1 MIQIESFAKKKR
13 NVNSNTSGGKTTI
26 INNGGGSSGGTLN
39 LDTHYFWGQPYN
51 GTQDVNGD
59 LSYVGNITA
68 TGDITT
74 TGDIG
79 GQYITANEDLT
90 VNGDGHFSNDVGI
103 SGDLSADDIV
113 SNTIISD
120 SGNIDNLTVE
130 NLTVTKTAHFFSLTI
145 DEVKSA
151 GGQIIITPANA
162 TIDKVVELSEVY
174 RCYFRATDGDK
185 EIHNQ
190 FETDDQVICQ
200 TFNAAT
206 GTSYNIDNTYYWRLC
221 EGHGME
227 TIDVEGNGEYVE
239 CHYIDLSK
247 EDADPYSISEPQAGD
262 KVCMLGNRT
271 DTTRQNAIIISAYN
285 NQFLDP
291 QIVAPSIVQYKG
303 INNYSLSGHRMN
315 VLSNGLNSFK
325 GDFTTSSG
333 RNVDS
338 TLNGVS
344 QNLTT
349 LNSNYSQLS
358 VKTDNIQ
365 AQVTENTTRIDGLE
379 ASDVGGTNLIHNSA
393 FANVQSNGIP
403 KKWVSWSNDTP
414 TREIV
419 EINKINWCHIICND
433 KWQGLQQRDLDR
445 WGTTINEGFKGN
457 TNYTIGYDAY
467 GTGTTGAIIHFY
479 NSSGQI
485 VNQTNT
491 GSFNLTNTPTRY
503 TYTFKT
509 PDDASIVGFNVLIG
523 QSAVGNSEIYF
534 SHPKLERGAV
544 ATDWSPSPYDTTD
557 ALATISNSVSTID
570 QKADSINL
578 QVQTNTANISTLD
591 GKVTASET
599 DIANLEVRADKI
611 QSNVSVLMNGDPRN
625 RFGSAS
631 YDGIGIIEGNKWEF
645 TSTCSNYSNYNLRNY
660 GTNVV
665 NGDFSFVNNS
675 IGTSAL
681 YTPAVNMSSSV
692 WYTLTANLLAE
703 DTSAMKIELMKYPTK
718 DDAYNLTNGSL
729 ARTIYSATD
738 IEAYYNEDVFQ
749 FQGVDYYCRVRFS
762 ISTTSATL
770 QSADGYISGGQVV
783 LYSGKIDAGNFAT
796 WNQQAAKYS
805 SSIQQT
811 AREISLSVDETNLKI
826 NSGLITLNGNT
837 NINGTLNVNSNDTGF
852 ILNDSSGMSCIITP
866 EPFTMYDDFINS
878 DGITQRINRNLA
890 YRVSGGATSV
900 TWELNANIGNFTSG
914 QQLNLGQFVLT
925 FSPSVQSVQSVFT
938 IKDIDYDTTID
949 TYTTSLTNI
958 TGTFKT
964 INFTT
969 NHNVGINL
977 RITAAINAPSNPTDH
992 ICSVNFASKKTTNEV
1007 ARLGSD
1013 GYAVKFT
1020 SGRNLYMSEDGSYWR
1035 YEDYGFSVNP
1045 SGIFQ
1050 RYNGNWIPYR
1060 NITNIRNLIATGT
1073 TQLNNTDEFVI
1084 VRDNGQASG
1093 FYDVYLPTNPYIG
1106 QKIYFKVQK
1115 SGSHNIRIRANSSI
1129 IIEPNGPDYTSNWA
1143 MGQVAAFVLYD
1154 GEYWNCFYCG

>member
-1 MIQIESFAKKKR
+1 MIRIESFAKANK
-13 NVNSNTSGGKTTI
+13 NNNNGGSGGNTTI
-26 INNGGGSSGGTLN
+26 INNNVGGGGELN

-51 GTQDVNGD
+51 GKQDVSGD
-59 LSYVGNITA
+59 LTGVGSISA
-68 TGDITT
+68 SGDITT

-79 GQYITANEDLT
+79 GQYITVNEDLT
-90 VNGDGHFSNDVGI
+90 VNGDANFGNDVGI
-103 SGDLSADDIV
+103 TGDLSADDIV
-113 SNTIISD
+113 SNTINSD
-120 SGNIDNLTVE
+120 EGNIGTLTVE
-130 NLTVTKTAHFFSLTI
+130 NLEVTKAAHFFSLII
-145 DEVKSA
+145 DEVKSV
-151 GGQIIITPANA
+151 GGQLILTPANA

-174 RCYFRATDGDK
+174 RCYFKATDGDK

-190 FETDDQVICQ
+190 FESDDQVICQ

-206 GTSYNIDNTYYWRLC
+206 GTSYNVSNTYYWRLC
-221 EGHGME
+221 EGHGLE
-227 TIDVEGNGEYVE
+227 TIDVDGTGNYTD

-247 EDADPYSISEPQAGD
+247 TDADPYSISEPQKGD
-262 KVCMLGNRT
+262 KVCLLGNRT
-271 DTTRQNAIIISAYN
+271 DATRQNAIIISAYDN
-285 NQFLDP
+285 SYLDP
-291 QIVAPSIVQYKG
+291 QIKAPSIVQYKG
-303 INNYSLSGHRMN
+303 INNYSLQSHRMN

-325 GDFTTSSG
+325 GDFTTSAG

-365 AQVTENTTRIDGLE
+365 AQVTQNTTRIDGLE

-393 FANVQSNGIP
+393 FANVQSNGVP
-403 KKWVSWSNDTP
+403 KKWVSWSNNTP

-419 EINKINWCHIICND
+419 EINKVNWCHIICND

-457 TNYTIGYDAY
+457 TNYTIAYDAF
-467 GTGTTGAIIHFY
+467 GSGTTGAIIHFY

-491 GSFNLTNTPTRY
+491 GSFTLTNTPTRY
-503 TYTFKT
+503 SYTFKT

-523 QSAVGNSEIYF
+523 QSTTGNSEIYF

-557 ALATISNSVSTID
+557 AIATINQNITNVD
-570 QKADSINL
+570 VKADGISA
-578 QVQTNTANISTLD
+578 QVQSNTANINTLD
-591 GKVTASET
+591 GKVTASQT
-599 DIANLEVRADKI
+599 DIANLSVRADKI
-611 QSNVSVLMNGDPRN
+611 QSNVSVIMNGDPRN
-625 RFGSAS
+625 RFGTAS
-631 YDGIGIIEGNKWEF
+631 FDGIGTIENNKWEF
-645 TSTCSNYSNYNLRNY
+645 TSTCSQYSNYNLRNY

-675 IGTSAL
+675 VGTSSL
-681 YTPAVNMSSSV
+681 YTPAVSLSSSV

-703 DTSAMKIELMKYPTK
+703 DTSAMKIELMKYPSK

-729 ARTIYSATD
+729 ARTIYSGAD
-738 IEAYYNEDVFQ
+738 IEKYYNDDVFP
-749 FQGVDYYCRVRFS
+749 FQGINYYCRIRFS
-762 ISTTSATL
+762 ISTTSSSL
-770 QSADGYISGGQVV
+770 QTADGYISGGQVV
-783 LYSGKIDAGNFAT
+783 LYSGQIDAGDFAP

-811 AREISLSVDETNLKI
+811 AREISLAVDETNLKI
-826 NSGLITLNGNT
+826 NSGQITLNGNT
-837 NINGTLNVNSNDTGF
+837 NINGTLNVNNDDTGF
-852 ILNDSSGMSCIITP
+852 ILNDSSGMSCLITP
-866 EPFTMYDDFINS
+866 QPFTQYDDFINS

-890 YRVSGGATSV
+890 YRVAAGASSV
-900 TWELNANIGNFTSG
+900 TWELNAHIGNFTSG
-914 QQLNLGQFVLT
+914 QQLNLGQFALS
-925 FSPSVQSVQSVFT
+925 FSPSVTSVQSVFT
-938 IKDIDYDTTID
+938 IKDIDYGTTID
-949 TYTTSLTNI
+949 TYTTSLTSI
-958 TGTFKT
+958 TSTFKT
-964 INFTT
+964 INFTS
-969 NHNVGINL
+969 NKNVGINL
-977 RITAAINAPSNPTDH
+977 RITATINPPSNPTDY
-992 ICSVNFASKKTTNEV
+992 ICSVNLASKKTTNEV

-1020 SGRNLYMSEDGSYWR
+1020 NGRNLYMSEDGSYWR
-1035 YEDYGFSVNP
+1035 YDDYGFSVNP
-1045 SGIFQ
+1045 SGLFQ
-1050 RYNGNWIPYR
+1050 RYNGTWIPYR

-1084 VRDNGQASG
+1084 VRNNGQASG
-1093 FYDVYLPTNPYIG
+1093 FYDVFLPTSPYIG

-1143 MGQVAAFVLYD
+1143 MGQVSAFLLYD
-1154 GEYWNCFYCG
+1154 GEYWNAFYCG